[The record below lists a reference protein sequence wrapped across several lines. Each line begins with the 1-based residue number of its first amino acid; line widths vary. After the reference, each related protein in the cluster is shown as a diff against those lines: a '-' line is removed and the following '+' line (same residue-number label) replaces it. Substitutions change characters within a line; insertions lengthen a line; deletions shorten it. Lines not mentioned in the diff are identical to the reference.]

1 MVVAP
6 TGIES
11 ASFDKLRMTRVPA
24 APVEYPTR
32 LSGTGF
38 RVLESRL
45 VPSNP
50 DEFRGIRLDGR

>member
-24 APVEYPTR
+24 APVE
-32 LSGTGF
+32 
-38 RVLESRL
+38 SRSL
-45 VPSNP
+45 RSDKRRPR
-50 DEFRGIRLDGR
+50 RGI